1 MVTKLDVEV
10 TDTSD
15 MFISEELDPQSGI
28 SSTSHLCVGSG
39 R

>member
-1 MVTKLDVEV
+1 MVTELDVEV

-28 SSTSHLCVGSG
+28 RSMSHLRVGSG
-39 R
+39 C